1 MNTKT
6 DSFTMIKK
14 KPSLFWRIGAWLL
27 KGVLY
32 IVGFIVS
39 ILILLSAL
47 LGSWIFGVL
56 SFYFGVELYQHWGSI
71 AATAV
76 ALKFTGSF
84 VVFLACYIFIQKVSP
99 VTQTVTLSSSDKL
112 MLALHR

>member
-1 MNTKT
+1 
-6 DSFTMIKK
+6 MIKK

-27 KGVLY
+27 KGVLS

-71 AATAV
+71 SAVV
-76 ALKFTGSF
+76 ALKFAGSF
-84 VVFLACYIFIQKVSP
+84 VAFLACYIFIQKVSP
-99 VTQTVTLSSSDKL
+99 VTQTVTLSASDKL
-112 MLALHR
+112 MLALRR